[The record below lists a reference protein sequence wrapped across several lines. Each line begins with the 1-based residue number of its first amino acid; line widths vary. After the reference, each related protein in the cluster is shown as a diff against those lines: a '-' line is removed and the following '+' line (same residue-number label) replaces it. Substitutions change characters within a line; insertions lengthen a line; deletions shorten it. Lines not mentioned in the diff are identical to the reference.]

1 MTSFLKDGR
10 SRPVAWWLAGVTVL
24 VFAMIVVGGTTRL
37 TGSGL
42 SITEWKPVSGVLPP
56 LNQAQWLKDFAL
68 YKATPQYR
76 EVNAG
81 MTLAQFQA
89 IFWWEWGHRLLGRLA
104 GAAFAVPFFIFLA
117 LRNIPARL
125 IWRCAILLV
134 LGALQ
139 GLVGWWMVQSGLE
152 ARVTVWRWSG
162 WPSTSAAGAHPLLGA
177 DLTTAM
183 EAWSGQGAQR
193 RGGAAT
199 APWPA
204 VAFAFAALVF
214 LQCLLGA
221 LVAGNQ
227 AGLVDNDW
235 PLMNGELFPS
245 DYVKGGVWPTLAH
258 SQAAVQFNH
267 RMLASLVVIVSV
279 GVAGA
284 GLNSRLLMGQSRGL
298 TLAVAIIASLQAAL
312 GVLTLLTH
320 VPFSLALGHQAG
332 AAVLLGITVALAWR
346 VRRP

>member
-10 SRPVAWWLAGVTVL
+10 SRPVALWLFGVTLL
-24 VFAMIVVGGTTRL
+24 VFAMVVVGGTTRL

-56 LNQAQWLKDFAL
+56 LSRAEWLKDFAL

-104 GAAFAVPFFIFLA
+104 GAAFAVPFFAFLVT
-117 LRNIPARL
+117 RNIPGRL

-134 LGALQ
+134 LGGLQ
-139 GLVGWWMVQSGLE
+139 GLVGWWMVESGLE
-152 ARVTVWRWSG
+152 DRVTVAPERLATHLG
-162 WPSTSAAGAHPLLGA
+162 LALILYSALIW
-177 DLTTAM
+177 TAM
-183 EAWSGQGAQR
+183 EAWSGQARSGAVR
-193 RGGAAT
+193 NGA
-199 APWPA
+199 WPA
-204 VAFAFAALVF
+204 VSLAFVGLVF

-221 LVAGNQ
+221 LTAGNQ

-235 PLMNGELFPS
+235 PLMNGALFPS
-245 DYVKGGVWPTLAH
+245 DYVKDGFWTTVAH

-267 RMLASLVVIVSV
+267 RMLAYFVVIVSV
-279 GVAGA
+279 GIAGT

-298 TLAVAIIASLQAAL
+298 SLAVAIVASLQAAL
-312 GVLTLLTH
+312 GVATLMTH
-320 VPFSLALGHQAG
+320 VPFPLALGHQAG
-332 AAVLLGITVALAWR
+332 AAILLGIAVALAWR